1 MRVRSSTLV
10 VALVTIALAAL
21 AVGFGASA
29 ADAPAATPEGRA
41 AGFALQV
48 RLPGLAAITHA
59 PAISRGGS
67 ARAGGGFA
75 TQPDPSI
82 ASVIASDTSTN
93 VVSDATAARGDAT
106 TRAAGITLLGG
117 LVTATSIT
125 TQAAAGAVINAEA
138 QSTLQSTVEGL
149 VVAGQPIVAAPN
161 LVVPI
166 AGVGD
171 LVVEEQVNAVRGPQ
185 AARTFAIALHLRVR
199 QDYRGIPAGTEILVG
214 YADAGAAVPDPTS
227 VLPLDPNATPDSG
240 AGASDQAS
248 APINSGPY
256 DTELTQD
263 PPGGGFSANPPI
275 DQMRIDQLLDGSYL
289 FPVLGATVN
298 DYSSD
303 WGAPRADTGFHQGI
317 DIFAASGT
325 PILAINDGTVFRVG
339 WNTIGGRRFWFA
351 DRYGNLFYFAHL
363 AGFSPLATEGQTVKR
378 GDVLGFVGNSGDAQ
392 GTPPHVH
399 FEIHPG
405 GLWAVPPF
413 AYITSWITG
422 LRQPVIPSVEPVPAT
437 TVTVTTPAPAAKPKP
452 KPTPQPPIETLP
464 VTTPTAT
471 PAPAPAPPATTAPVP
486 PTTTA
491 PPATTDTTSTGG
503 TTTAITGTGTVF
515 GG

>member
-82 ASVIASDTSTN
+82 ASVITSDTSTN

-248 APINSGPY
+248 AAINSGPY

-275 DQMRIDQLLDGSYL
+275 DQTRIDQLLDGSYL

-413 AYITSWITG
+413 AYVTSWITG
-422 LRQPVIPSVEPVPAT
+422 LRQPVMPTAITAPPA
-437 TVTVTTPAPAAKPKP
+437 TVTVTTPAPAAKPKPKPQP

-471 PAPAPAPPATTAPVP
+471 TAPAITVPAP

-491 PPATTDTTSTGG
+491 PPTATDPTSTDG

>member
-10 VALVTIALAAL
+10 VALVTIALAVL

-29 ADAPAATPEGRA
+29 ATAPGGTPEGRA

-48 RLPGLAAITHA
+48 RIPGLTAITHA
-59 PAISRGGS
+59 PAFSRGGS
-67 ARAGGGFA
+67 ATAGGGFA
-75 TQPDPSI
+75 TQSDPSI
-82 ASVIASDTSTN
+82 ASVITSETTTS

-138 QSTLQSTVEGL
+138 QSGLESTVEGL
-149 VVAGQPIVAAPN
+149 VVAGQPIVASPN
-161 LVVPI
+161 QIVAI

-185 AARTFAIALHLRVR
+185 AARTFAIALHLRIR

-227 VLPLDPNATPDSG
+227 LTTSDPAAVGGQGGDAT
-240 AGASDQAS
+240 AGS
-248 APINSGPY
+248 AAPPIAITSSN
-256 DTELTQD
+256 DTQD
-263 PPGGGFSANPPI
+263 PPPGGFTSNPPI
-275 DQMRIDQLLDGSYL
+275 DQQRIDQLLDGTYM
-289 FPVLGATVN
+289 FPVLGATAN
-298 DYSSD
+298 DFSND
-303 WGAPRADTGFHQGI
+303 FGAFRADTGFHQGI

-325 PILAINDGTVFRVG
+325 PILALNDGVVSSVG
-339 WNTIGGRRFWFA
+339 WNTLGGRRFWLT
-351 DRYGNLFYFAHL
+351 DRYGNEYYFAHL
-363 AGFSPLATEGQTVKR
+363 SGFSPLAKEGQQVKR
-378 GDVLGFVGNSGDAQ
+378 GDVIGFVGNSGDAQ

-405 GLWAVPPF
+405 GGWAVPPY
-413 AYITSWITG
+413 AYVTSWLTG
-422 LRQPVIPSVEPVPAT
+422 VRQPVSPTAITAPPA
-437 TVTVTTPAPAAKPKP
+437 TVTVTTPAPTAKPKPKP

-464 VTTPTAT
+464 VTTP
-471 PAPAPAPPATTAPVP
+471 PATTAPATTPVPAAPAPPTPTAP
-486 PTTTA
+486 PTTTD
-491 PPATTDTTSTGG
+491 PTSTGG

>member
-1 MRVRSSTLV
+1 M
-10 VALVTIALAAL
+10 
-21 AVGFGASA
+21 
-29 ADAPAATPEGRA
+29 
-41 AGFALQV
+41 
-48 RLPGLAAITHA
+48 IT
-59 PAISRGGS
+59 
-67 ARAGGGFA
+67 
-75 TQPDPSI
+75 
-82 ASVIASDTSTN
+82 SDTSTN

-227 VLPLDPNATPDSG
+227 VLLLDPNATPDSG

-275 DQMRIDQLLDGSYL
+275 DQTRIDQLLDGSYL

-413 AYITSWITG
+413 AYVTSWITG
-422 LRQPVIPSVEPVPAT
+422 LRQPVMSTAITAPPA

-452 KPTPQPPIETLP
+452 KPQPKPTPQPLIETLP

-471 PAPAPAPPATTAPVP
+471 TAPAITVPAP

-491 PPATTDTTSTGG
+491 PPTATDPTSTDG